1 MSAPFVPCPLLSIEE
16 WKELQA
22 LRKAISHNPAT
33 VVPSQQ
39 ERFVALFARSLLG
52 KGDCSL

>member
-22 LRKAISHNPAT
+22 LREAISYNPAT